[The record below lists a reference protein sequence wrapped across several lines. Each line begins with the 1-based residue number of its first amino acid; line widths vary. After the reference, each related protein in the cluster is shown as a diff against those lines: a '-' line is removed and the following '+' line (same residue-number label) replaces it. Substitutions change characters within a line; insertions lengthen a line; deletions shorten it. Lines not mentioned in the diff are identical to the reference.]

1 MQLYAYGKVSIRY
14 KILLV
19 ILPLLIAPLII
30 AGVAAS
36 LSARSGITEV
46 AQEFLQFK
54 AEELA
59 RYAGEQWQLLV
70 ENDLADREEYVRV
83 AQRSVEAHA
92 RGLIRR
98 ESELILALE
107 ADGQMAFS
115 TRPVELLQDE
125 RAELQRLA
133 AEGVPGWHSVSLGGE
148 PRVAQSV
155 RLEPFDWILFVT
167 EQQNVFYRA
176 VRTITNQT
184 ALILAVTLVV
194 AVVLSIILTQNL
206 LLPLGRMATTMRE
219 IIGERDLSKRVPIL
233 YRDEIGDL
241 GHTFNVMTEE
251 LDEASQ
257 QIKQYA
263 FQAVLARRQEQKI
276 RNIFQKYVPVD
287 VIDQFF
293 ANPESMLIGQ
303 KRTLAVLFSDIRS
316 FTSIAEKLPSDQI
329 VESLNTYFA
338 AMVDAIIDRDGI
350 VDKYI
355 GDAIMAFFGAPVQRE
370 DDAARAVRAGLDM
383 LAALEAFNRAQRQ
396 KNRPTF
402 RIGIGINYGPVTIG
416 NIGTEKKMDYTVV
429 GDMVNLA
436 SRLEGLTKTYNV
448 PMLISESVQ
457 RHIASEIP
465 CRLVDTVTV
474 KGKRDTTRIYAPAAK
489 VTAEERKAWQLQHKG
504 LEHYYRREFT
514 QAARHLLA
522 ARKLLPDDS
531 IIKMFLLRCKRYLD
545 TPPPPEWNG
554 VTAIAEK

>member
-1 MQLYAYGKVSIRY
+1 MSIRY

-59 RYAGEQWQLLV
+59 RYAREQWQLLI
-70 ENDLADREEYVRV
+70 ENDLADQEEYVRV
-83 AQRSVEAHA
+83 AQRSVQAHA
-92 RGLIRR
+92 SGLIRR
-98 ESELILALE
+98 ESELIVALDS
-107 ADGQMAFS
+107 DGQTAFS
-115 TRPVELLQDE
+115 TRPVELHQDE
-125 RAELQRLA
+125 SDELQRLA
-133 AEGVPGWHSVSLGGE
+133 AERPTGWHTISLGGE
-148 PRVAQSV
+148 ARVAQSV
-155 RLEPFDWILFVT
+155 RFEPFGWTLFVT
-167 EQQNVFYRA
+167 EQQSVFYRA

-194 AVVLSIILTQNL
+194 AILFSILLTRNL
-206 LLPLGRMATTMRE
+206 LLPLSRMATTMRE

-251 LDEASQ
+251 LDEAYQ

-293 ANPESMLIGQ
+293 ANPESMLTGQ

-316 FTSIAEKLPSDQI
+316 FTSIAEQLPADQI
-329 VESLNTYFA
+329 VESLNAYFS
-338 AMVDAIIDRDGI
+338 AMVDAVIERHGI

-370 DDAARAVRAGLDM
+370 NDAALAVHAGLDM

-396 KNRPTF
+396 KGMPTF
-402 RIGIGINYGPVTIG
+402 RVGIGINYGPVTIG
-416 NIGTEKKMDYTVV
+416 NIGSEKKMDYTVV

-436 SRLEGLTKTYNV
+436 SRLEGLTKVYNV
-448 PMLISESVQ
+448 PLLISEEVQ

-474 KGKRDTTRIYAPAAK
+474 KGKRETTRIYAPAARI
-489 VTAEERKAWQLQHKG
+489 TAEERKAWQLQHKG
-504 LEHYYRREFT
+504 LEHYYRREFSG
-514 QAARHLLA
+514 AARHLLA
-522 ARKLLPDDS
+522 ARKLLPDDP

-545 TPPPPEWNG
+545 TPPPPDWSG

>member
-1 MQLYAYGKVSIRY
+1 MSIRY

-36 LSARSGITEV
+36 LSARSGITQV

-59 RYAGEQWQLLV
+59 RYGREQWQLLI
-70 ENDLADREEYVRV
+70 ENDLADQEEYVRV
-83 AQRSVEAHA
+83 ARQSVEAHA
-92 RGLIRR
+92 RGLVRR
-98 ESELILALE
+98 ESELILALGFE
-107 ADGQMAFS
+107 GQTAFS
-115 TRPVELLQDE
+115 TRAVELEQDE
-125 RAELQRLA
+125 SAELRRLA
-133 AEGVPGWHSVSLGGE
+133 AEGATGWHGISLGGE

-155 RLEPFDWILFVT
+155 LIEPFDLIVFVT
-167 EQQNVFYRA
+167 EQQSVFYGA

-194 AVVLSIILTQNL
+194 AVLLSILVTRNL
-206 LLPLGRMATTMRE
+206 LLPLGSMATTMRE
-219 IIGERDLSKRVPIL
+219 IIGKRDLSQRVPIL
-233 YRDEIGDL
+233 FRDEIGDL

-276 RNIFQKYVPVD
+276 RSIFQKYVPVD

-316 FTSIAEKLPSDQI
+316 FTSIAEKLPADQV
-329 VESLNTYFA
+329 VESLNTYFT
-338 AMVDAIIDRDGI
+338 AMVDAIIDRNGI

-370 DDAARAVRAGLDM
+370 DDAAQAVRAGLDM
-383 LAALEAFNRAQRQ
+383 LAALEAFNRAQNQ
-396 KNRPTF
+396 KGMPTF

-416 NIGTEKKMDYTVV
+416 NIGSEKKMDYTVV

-436 SRLEGLTKTYNV
+436 SRIEGLTKIYNV
-448 PMLISESVQ
+448 PMLISEAVQ
-457 RHIASEIP
+457 RQIASEIP
-465 CRLVDTVTV
+465 CRLVDTVSV
-474 KGKRDTTRIYAPAAK
+474 KGKRETTRIYAPAAK
-489 VTAEERKAWQLQHKG
+489 ITAEERKAWQLQHKG

-522 ARKLLPDDS
+522 ARKLLPDDPT
-531 IIKMFLLRCKRYLD
+531 IKMFLLRCKRYLD

>member
-1 MQLYAYGKVSIRY
+1 MSIRY

-19 ILPLLIAPLII
+19 ILPLIIAPLII

-36 LSARSGITEV
+36 LSARSGITQV

-59 RYAGEQWQLLV
+59 RYAWEQWQLLV
-70 ENDLADREEYVRV
+70 ENDLVDQEEYVR
-83 AQRSVEAHA
+83 AAERSVEAHA
-92 RGLIRR
+92 GGLIRR
-98 ESELILALE
+98 ESELIVAINPE
-107 ADGQMAFS
+107 GKIAFS
-115 TRPVELLQDE
+115 TRPVEPRQDE
-125 RAELQRLA
+125 MDELRRIAAGSPAGWRSISLA
-133 AEGVPGWHSVSLGGE
+133 GE
-148 PRVAQSV
+148 LRVAQSV
-155 RLEPFDWILFVT
+155 RFEPFDWTLFVT
-167 EQQNVFYRA
+167 EQQSVFYRA

-194 AVVLSIILTQNL
+194 AVLLSVLVTRNL
-206 LLPLGRMATTMRE
+206 LLPLGHMAAAMRE
-219 IIGERDLSKRVPIL
+219 IIGERDLSKRVPTL

-251 LDEASQ
+251 LDEAYQ

-276 RNIFQKYVPVD
+276 RTIFQKYVPVN

-293 ANPESMLIGQ
+293 ANPESMLVGQ
-303 KRTLAVLFSDIRS
+303 NRTLAVLFSDIRS
-316 FTSIAEKLPSDQI
+316 FTSISEQLPADQI
-329 VESLNTYFA
+329 VESLNTYFS
-338 AMVDAIIDRDGI
+338 AMVDAVIERNGI

-370 DDAARAVRAGLDM
+370 NDAADAVRAGLDM
-383 LAALEAFNRAQRQ
+383 LAALEGFNRAQRQ
-396 KNRPTF
+396 KDMPSF
-402 RIGIGINYGPVTIG
+402 RVGIGINYGPVTIG
-416 NIGTEKKMDYTVV
+416 NIGSDKKMDYTVV

-436 SRLEGLTKTYNV
+436 SRLEGLTKMYNV
-448 PMLISESVQ
+448 PILISESVQ

-474 KGKRDTTRIYAPAAK
+474 KGKSETTRIYVPAARLA
-489 VTAEERKAWQLQHKG
+489 AEERKAWQLQHRG
-504 LEHYYRREFT
+504 LEHYYRRDFT
-514 QAARHLLA
+514 VAARNLLA
-522 ARKLLPDDS
+522 ARKLLPADP

-545 TPPPPEWNG
+545 TPPPPDWNG
-554 VTAIAEK
+554 VTAMTEK